1 MGMRSLERSVIKQR
15 CRDKYG
21 NTKNF
26 REEWRKHQDAKYKR
40 RIENAS
46 EYGDVVVIRNKPK
59 KKQRHIDN
67 GKVLGR
73 QMRMMREFF
82 TNIKKNSEEKKVESV
97 D

>member
-26 REEWRKHQDAKYKR
+26 REEWHKYQNTKYKR
-40 RIENAS
+40 RIESAS
-46 EYGDVVVIRNKPK
+46 EHDNVVVTRNKPK

-67 GKVLGR
+67 GKVFGR

-82 TNIKKNSEEKKVESV
+82 TNLKKNEENKTE
-97 D
+97 DAE